1 MKSGFLLIDKDAS
14 MTSQAVDREV
24 KHRLEEKKVGHL
36 GTLDP
41 FATGLLIIG
50 VGDATKLFPL
60 LEEEK
65 KTYLATLKLGSITDT
80 LDPTGKILE
89 EKKITPFDREKA
101 EKAFRSFLGKQKQIP
116 PKFSAVHING
126 KRAYQLAIKDLPV
139 EIREKDIEIYD
150 LSLISLS
157 ENTITFRATVSKGT
171 YIRSLGR
178 DIANRLSNLGYLISL
193 RREKIGEFDVRD
205 ASQLKDIS
213 DSSLISFQKMTGF
226 PTIQIPDGRI
236 LEKARNGNPLRL
248 ADQNQP
254 YVFLADEKN
263 TIALYRK
270 EKENNY
276 KCYKGFQHADEKN

>member
-14 MTSQAVDREV
+14 LTSQAVDREV
-24 KHRLEEKKVGHL
+24 KHRLAEKKVGHL

-60 LEEEK
+60 LEEGK

-89 EKKITPFDREKA
+89 EKEIIPFDRKKVE
-101 EKAFRSFLGKQKQIP
+101 EVFRSFLGKQKQIP

-178 DIANRLSNLGYLISL
+178 DIASRLSNLGYLISL
-193 RREKIGEFDVRD
+193 RREKVGDFDVKD
-205 ASQLKDIS
+205 AIKLDNIKD
-213 DSSLISFQKMTGF
+213 DSLISFEKMTGF
-226 PTIQIPDGRI
+226 PDIEI
-236 LEKARNGNPLRL
+236 LDPETLRKARNGNPMKLSDTRS
-248 ADQNQP
+248 P
-254 YVFLADEKN
+254 YVFLTFQDRVV
-263 TIALYRK
+263 ALYRK
-270 EKENNY
+270 EKENSY